1 MEVQDPAAEARRHP
15 ARPGHGFE
23 EPGGAAHGRAAAEM
37 RGGVDER
44 LDICQKEARE
54 RHLRDQR

>member
-37 RGGVDER
+37 RGSTF
-44 LDICQKEARE
+44 AR
-54 RHLRDQR
+54 RKRASAISATSASVLSV